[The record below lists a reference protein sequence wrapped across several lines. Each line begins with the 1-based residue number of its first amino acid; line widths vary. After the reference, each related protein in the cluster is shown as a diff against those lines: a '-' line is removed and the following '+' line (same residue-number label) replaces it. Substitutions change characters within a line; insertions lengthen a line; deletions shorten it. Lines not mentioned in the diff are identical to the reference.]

1 MEHKI
6 VIVAFAGEPP
16 CFAHALLNGLDMQGR
31 GWDVKLVIE
40 GRATAL
46 VKELAQVDAPFA
58 PLYDKAKKA
67 GLIDCVCRACA
78 NKMGALA
85 AAEAQGLPLADEMQ
99 GHPAMARYL
108 EAGYTVITI

>member
-1 MEHKI
+1 MDQKI
-6 VIVAFAGEPP
+6 VIVAFAGEPA
-16 CFAHALLNGLDMQGR
+16 CFAHALLNDLDMQVR

-46 VKELAQVDAPFA
+46 IKELVEPDVPFG
-58 PLYDKAKKA
+58 PLYDKAKKS

-78 NKMGALA
+78 TKMGSLA
-85 AAEAQGLPLADEMQ
+85 AAEAQGLSLADEMQ

>member
-1 MEHKI
+1 MDHKI
-6 VIVAFAGEPP
+6 VIVAFAGEPA
-16 CFAHALLNGLDMQGR
+16 CFAHALLNGLDMQVR

-46 VKELAQVDAPFA
+46 IKELAEPDVPFG
-58 PLYDKAKKA
+58 PLYDKAKKS

-78 NKMGALA
+78 TKMGSLA
-85 AAEAQGLPLADEMQ
+85 AAEAQGLSLADEMQ

>member
-1 MEHKI
+1 MNHKI
-6 VIVAFAGEPP
+6 VIVAFAGEAP
-16 CFAHALLNGLDMQGR
+16 CFAHALLNALDMQTR
-31 GWDVKLVIE
+31 GWEVKLVIE

-46 VKELAQVDAPFA
+46 IKELAESGAPFA
-58 PLYDKAKKA
+58 PLFDKVKKG

-99 GHPAMARYL
+99 GHPAMARYV

>member
-1 MEHKI
+1 MEHKV
-6 VIVAFAGEPP
+6 VIVAFAGEAP
-16 CFAHALLNGLDMQGR
+16 CFAHGLLNCLDMQAR

-46 VKELAQVDAPFA
+46 IKDLAEPEASFA
-58 PLYDKAKKA
+58 PLYDKVRRG

-85 AAEAQGLPLADEMQ
+85 AAEAQGLSLADEMQ
-99 GHPAMARYL
+99 GHPAMARYV

>member
-1 MEHKI
+1 MDQKF
-6 VIVAFAGEPP
+6 VIVAFAGEPA
-16 CFAHALLNGLDMQGR
+16 CFAHALLNGLDMQAR

-46 VKELAQVDAPFA
+46 IRELGELDAPFA
-58 PLYDKAKKA
+58 PLYAKARKA